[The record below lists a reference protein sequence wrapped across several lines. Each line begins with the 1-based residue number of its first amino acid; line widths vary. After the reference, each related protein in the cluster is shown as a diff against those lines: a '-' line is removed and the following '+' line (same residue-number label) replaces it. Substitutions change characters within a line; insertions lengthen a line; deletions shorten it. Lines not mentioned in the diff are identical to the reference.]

1 MKWFY
6 FPACV
11 LAGGMVLSA
20 PASDKSTS
28 KQAAMSKEAKL
39 TMTDAE
45 KIALAR
51 EPGTIKE
58 RELERE
64 HGKLI
69 YSFDIKMK
77 DGIHEVNVDAI
88 TGDIVEDHVES
99 AAAEAKEKKADAA
112 RKEKPKP

>member
-1 MKWFY
+1 MKGFY
-6 FPACV
+6 FAVCV

-20 PASDKSTS
+20 LAANKNSS
-28 KQAAMSKEAKL
+28 KQAAMSKEAKI
-39 TMTDAE
+39 TMAGAE

-51 EPGTIKE
+51 EPGTIQEK
-58 RELERE
+58 ELERE
-64 HGKLI
+64 HGNLI

-77 DGIHEVNVDAI
+77 DGIHEVNVDAM

-112 RKEKPKP
+112 RKQKPKP